1 MFHEGCKTAHA
12 KLLYGKCQW
21 CGKLIVEGKRVRDP
35 ASESRFLTLEQL
47 VNFGT
52 RELTPKE
59 AATLLVQIAEAV
71 AAHADSGRLA
81 LYPAA
86 ICLADDGKV
95 QLRSIYRLAD
105 EESVDPNEV
114 NYLAPEQALDS
125 HKADCRADIYSLGC
139 VMYFLLTRQ
148 PPFPTGTVVERL
160 VRHQKETPAPLG
172 SRRQG
177 VPEALEAIIRKML
190 AKRPDDRYQS
200 VAELVEAIQSWLT
213 G

>member
-105 EESVDPNEV
+105 DESADAGLVD
-114 NYLAPEQALDS
+114 YLAPEQALDS
-125 HKADCRADIYSLGC
+125 HRADSRADIYSLGC
-139 VMYFLLTRQ
+139 IMYFLLTRQ
-148 PPFPTGTVVERL
+148 PPFSDGSVAERL
-160 VRHQKETPAPLG
+160 LQHQKEMPAPIA
-172 SRRQG
+172 SRRG
-177 VPEALEAIIRKML
+177 DVPESLDAIVSKML
-190 AKRPDDRYQS
+190 AKRPEDRYQS
-200 VAELVEAIQSWLT
+200 AEELAEAIRTWLKS
-213 G
+213 